1 MRISIKITA
10 TLIACTSSFLTYGSA
25 QAGPCTTDI
34 AQFESVIRQSGG
46 DPDAGLSAQQ
56 TIGAQLGHQP
66 TPSSVRRADSRLQS
80 KFSARMARAKL
91 LDAQGNPGCVVAL
104 REAKKLYIP

>member
-10 TLIACTSSFLTYGSA
+10 TLIACSSNFLAYGSA

-66 TPSSVRRADSRLQS
+66 TPSSIRRADSRLQS
-80 KFSARMARAKL
+80 KFSSRMARAKL
-91 LDAQGNPGCVVAL
+91 LDSQDNPRCIVAL

>member
-66 TPSSVRRADSRLQS
+66 TSNSIRQADSRLHS
-80 KFSARMARAKL
+80 KLSERMARAKL
-91 LDAQGNPGCVVAL
+91 LDAQDNPGCAVAL
-104 REAKKLYIP
+104 RAAKKLYIP